1 MSTSATTTTA
11 TTTSVTSH
19 HLLLDKYNGHQNVVR
34 AENWVALFEC
44 ATYNVVDEKSKIY
57 QLMRHL
63 SEDALNWFATD
74 IAPKITHITWSETKS
89 QFLARFGQPIVHP
102 LVEAQKRILT
112 RADTVQGYYNDK
124 MRLIR

>member
-1 MSTSATTTTA
+1 M
-11 TTTSVTSH
+11 TSH
-19 HLLLDKYNGHQNVVR
+19 HLLFDKYNGHQNVR

-74 IAPKITHITWSETKS
+74 IAPKITHITWSEAKS
-89 QFLARFGQPIVHP
+89 QFLPRFGQPIAHL

-112 RADTVQGYYNDK
+112 PADTVQGYYNDK
-124 MRLIR
+124 MR